1 MAALGALV
9 DCAFDLNCNI
19 TVASRLKITL
29 PEEYL
34 NKRITTGAVVIYLGD
49 MDQVAKGLIPI
60 AGPAGPA
67 VPALSPAMLGLLAGA
82 SSI

>member
-1 MAALGALV
+1 LAVLVALV
-9 DCAFDLNCNI
+9 DCAFDLNCNM

-34 NKRITTGAVVIYLGD
+34 NNRITTGAVVIDLGD
-49 MDQVAKGLIPI
+49 MDHVAKGLIPI
-60 AGPAGPA
+60 AGPA
-67 VPALSPAMLGLLAGA
+67 VPALSPVMLGLLAGA

>member
-1 MAALGALV
+1 MAALVALV

-34 NKRITTGAVVIYLGD
+34 NNRITTGAVVIYLGN
-49 MDQVAKGLIPI
+49 MDHVAKGLIPI
-60 AGPAGPA
+60 AGPAVPGP
-67 VPALSPAMLGLLAGA
+67 SPAMLGLLGGA